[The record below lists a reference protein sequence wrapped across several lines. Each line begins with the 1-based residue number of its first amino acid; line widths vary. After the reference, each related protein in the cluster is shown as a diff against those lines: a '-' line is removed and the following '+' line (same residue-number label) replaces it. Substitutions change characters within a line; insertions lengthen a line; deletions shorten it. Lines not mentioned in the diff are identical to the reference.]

1 MWPLVLTVAQL
12 ISVSEGLTSKEPIQL
27 RGNVGGEAAFN
38 CSVDPHKGQHS
49 LIYLQRGTEFV
60 NGYYIGKEIKKYW
73 NNTRVDRHNNTI
85 YMFGLNMSHAGLYT
99 CLVSYSDT
107 GNEIYTDIKLIV
119 TANYSEPTVRYSK
132 CSDKEE
138 HCQVVCSSHG
148 GYPRSKISWNVT
160 GTEKPTRTPMWN
172 ILKSTEE
179 SDKDTM
185 LFNVSSTA
193 SFNCSVMKHQNVS
206 CSVDGVTS
214 VFSICEVQTPKPSPV
229 WPGVCAAAFVCLV
242 LLAILISIP
251 IYYCKCK
258 KKKSSTIISSSN
270 GIL

>member
-1 MWPLVLTVAQL
+1 
-12 ISVSEGLTSKEPIQL
+12 
-27 RGNVGGEAAFN
+27 
-38 CSVDPHKGQHS
+38 
-49 LIYLQRGTEFV
+49 
-60 NGYYIGKEIKKYW
+60 
-73 NNTRVDRHNNTI
+73 
-85 YMFGLNMSHAGLYT
+85 MSHAGLYT
-99 CLVSYSDT
+99 CLVLYSDMVKET
-107 GNEIYTDIKLIV
+107 YIKLIV

-270 GIL
+270 GILWSKWLKDGLPINPNGGRKPCLFYTSRIWRITAWNYIVTSYWKVKNNLKSVQCTLEVQTL